1 MNAVAA
7 ELPFALH
14 ASPAARGGACLVA
27 VHGISRNDA
36 EIAEH
41 FAPLAD
47 RYGAVLVVPR
57 FGAERF
63 SDYQRLGRRGPAA
76 DRALLRLL
84 DQLAAQGA
92 IAPGKVFLFGHSG
105 GAQFVHRFVMAHP
118 DRVARYVASAAGW
131 YTLPDPEL
139 AFPYGIGAC
148 AERPDL
154 AFRPE
159 AFLAVPGQVLVG
171 ARDVKDGPSLRRSG
185 ALDAAQGTTRL
196 QRARHFVE
204 AMGRAAEARGMAAPL
219 RLATVA
225 DAAHQFSG
233 LARRGGIV
241 AIAGAALFEP
251 GP

>member
-7 ELPFALH
+7 DLPFALH

-47 RYGAVLVVPR
+47 HYGTVLVVPH
-57 FGAERF
+57 FGANSF
-63 SDYQRLGRRGPAA
+63 PDYQRLGRRGPAA

-84 DQLAAQGA
+84 DRLAAQGA

-131 YTLPDPEL
+131 YTLPDPAL

-159 AFLAVPGQVLVG
+159 AFLAVPGQALVG
-171 ARDVKDGPSLRRSG
+171 VRDVNAGPSLRRSD

-196 QRARHFVE
+196 QRASHFVG
-204 AMGRAAEARGMAAPL
+204 AMARAAEAHGMAAPL
-219 RLATVA
+219 RLVTIA
-225 DAAHQFSG
+225 DAAHRFRG
-233 LARRGGIV
+233 LARRGD
-241 AIAGAALFEP
+241 IATRAGKALFEP
-251 GP
+251 HD

>member
-7 ELPFALH
+7 ELAFTLH
-14 ASPAARGGACLVA
+14 ASPAARGGRCLVA

-36 EIAEH
+36 EIAEE

-47 RYGAVLVVPR
+47 RYDSVLVVPR
-57 FGAERF
+57 FDAHAF
-63 SDYQRLGRRGPAA
+63 PDYQRLGRRGPAA
-76 DRALLRLL
+76 DRALQRLL
-84 DQLAAQGA
+84 DRLIAQGT

-105 GAQFVHRFVMAHP
+105 GAQFVHRFAMAHP
-118 DRVARYVASAAGW
+118 ARVARYVASAAGW

-139 AFPYGIGAC
+139 AFPFGIGAC

-171 ARDVKDGPSLRRSG
+171 ARDVRTGPSLRRSG
-185 ALDAAQGTTRL
+185 TLDAAQGTTRL
-196 QRARHFVE
+196 QRARHFVA
-204 AMGRAAEARGMAAPL
+204 AMEQAAAARGMAAPL

-225 DAAHQFSG
+225 DAAHRFSG

-241 AIAGAALFEP
+241 ALAGAALFETQP
-251 GP
+251 